1 MKAIKFT
8 PAKNRIF
15 ISLLIFSILL
25 TGTLLFA
32 LNVDKKE
39 LDQYDVMTSCE
50 SVPVPFFSVPEG
62 IYDKPFTLEI
72 QAPDGYAIHYTTD
85 GSIPTVHSRRYKKS
99 ITIHPYKNR
108 NKDLVS
114 ISTSLAWFQP
124 YGQQKHVVPIRA
136 RCFKDGVGYGKVK
149 NVIYSTPN
157 ISQHI
162 GFQVVHILMESDS
175 LFSQERGV
183 YVLGKKYYSNKT
195 RAATFS
201 LEGKPWFA
209 YPGNFSE
216 SGKNWRRPAEF
227 ILMDLS
233 GKTLFEQSVKLG
245 LHGNISRAL
254 PQKSIRIMADSLIGN
269 AVIHYPL
276 FNELPV
282 DRFKNILLRGYSD
295 DNVMFRDVLVQQM
308 AKCIGLNIQEFN
320 PVVVYINGNYWG
332 IHNIR
337 EKIDANYFASRYS
350 SSLDRIDILV
360 YENKKMNLQFG
371 KEQSLQSFNELI
383 DFIME
388 NSLADEKAYQ
398 AVCSQMDIDNFI
410 DYMIVE
416 TFFANNDWLDNN
428 IRSYKIE
435 YPTGSMTEQ
444 NVEIGKWKWQVFDF
458 DNAIELPPST
468 NMFERIKNDFAEH
481 LISPLFFGLMENSEF
496 KEKFLTRYK
505 FVIQHYFNSEKLLK
519 QIDIFEKQ
527 YQNEIVRQIA
537 RWRRPLLEQVWRKH
551 IRTMRDFV
559 KERPDYVLNQLKTI

>member
-1 MKAIKFT
+1 MKAIKST

-15 ISLLIFSILL
+15 IFLLIFSVLL
-25 TGTLLFA
+25 TGFFLFS
-32 LNVDKKE
+32 LNVEKEE
-39 LDQYDVMTSCE
+39 LDQYDVMISCE

-62 IYDKPFTLEI
+62 IYDKPFKLEI
-72 QAPDGYAIHYTTD
+72 HAPDGYTIYYTTD
-85 GSIPTVHSRRYKKS
+85 GSIPTVHSRRYKKT
-99 ITIHPYKNR
+99 ITIHPYKNL

-157 ISQHI
+157 ISQHT
-162 GFQVVHILMESDS
+162 GFQVVQILIESDS
-175 LFSQERGV
+175 LFSQERGI
-183 YVLGKKYYSNKT
+183 YVLGEKYYSNKT

-233 GKTLFEQSVKLG
+233 GKTLFEQSVKLS

-254 PQKSIRIMADSLIGN
+254 PQKSLRITADSLLGN
-269 AVIHYPL
+269 TVFHYPL
-276 FNELPV
+276 FNDLPIEN
-282 DRFKNILLRGYSD
+282 FKNILLRGYSD
-295 DNVMFRDVLVQQM
+295 DNVMFRDVFVQKM
-308 AKCIGLNIQEFN
+308 AKEIGLSIQEFV

-337 EKIDANYFASRYS
+337 EKIDVNYFASRYN
-350 SSLDRIDILV
+350 SSLDRIDVLV

-383 DFIME
+383 NFVME
-388 NSLADEKAYQ
+388 HSLADEKAYQ
-398 AVCSQMDIDNFI
+398 TVCSQMDIDNFI
-410 DYMIVE
+410 DYIIVE

-428 IRSYKIE
+428 IRSYRIE
-435 YPTGSMTEQ
+435 YQPGNIAGQ
-444 NVEIGKWKWQVFDF
+444 NVEPGKWKWQIFDF
-458 DNAIELPPST
+458 DNAIEVSPSI
-468 NMFERIKNDFAEH
+468 NMFDRIKNDFSEH
-481 LISPLFFGLMENSEF
+481 LISPLFVGLMENSEF
-496 KEKFLTRYK
+496 KEKFLTRYE
-505 FVIQHYFNSEKLLK
+505 FVIQHYFNSEKMLK
-519 QIDIFEKQ
+519 QIECFEKQ

-551 IRTMRDFV
+551 IRTMKNFV
-559 KERPDYVLNQLKTI
+559 NERPDYVLNQLKTI